1 VTIILNLVLAF
12 ILLILSGIT
21 FFMGNSIAAHSKS
34 AIHEIEGLI
43 FYLMSTIF
51 FTGASLIGAM
61 TRKKS
66 KDQ

>member
-1 VTIILNLVLAF
+1 
-12 ILLILSGIT
+12 
-21 FFMGNSIAAHSKS
+21 MGNSIAAHSKS